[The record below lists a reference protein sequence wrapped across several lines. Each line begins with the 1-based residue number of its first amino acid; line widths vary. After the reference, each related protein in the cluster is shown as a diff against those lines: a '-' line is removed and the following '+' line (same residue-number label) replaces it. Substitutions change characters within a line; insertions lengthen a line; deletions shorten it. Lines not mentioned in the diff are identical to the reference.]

1 MHERNL
7 YIDRIIPL
15 INTPVIKVITGM
27 RRVGKSCLLKLII
40 ERLRAGNVKTQ
51 QIVYIN
57 KESLEF
63 DFIRNYQ
70 DLHAYVKKRFADV
83 KGLKYLFVDEI
94 QEIEKWEK
102 AITSFF
108 SDADIDIFITGSNA
122 HLLSSEIATLISGR
136 YIEIPVYALGF
147 EEFLLFRGI
156 EKQDISR
163 EFAIF
168 LRYGGFPAIHHFDLE
183 EEVVYQYISALYDTI
198 ILKDVVKRNN
208 VRNIHLLENVS
219 RYLFDNIGNIFSAK
233 KVADYIR
240 SQRMSVGVETVQN
253 YIAYLLST
261 FAVHKVSRYD
271 IKGKRLLELHEK
283 YYLGDIGMRHAILG
297 FREGDISGLLENLV
311 FLELKRRGYKV
322 FIGRL
327 GNQEIDFIAE
337 KKNRKIYIQVA
348 YLLATPETIE
358 REFSVLLRIDD
369 NYPKYVLSMDTV
381 FGNDVQ
387 GIQRINLIDFLLR
400 KQFSPNSITAAMT
413 ASDLH

>member
-1 MHERNL
+1 MYERNL
-7 YIDRIIPL
+7 YIDRIVPL

-27 RRVGKSCLLKLII
+27 RRVGKSCLLKLLI
-40 ERLRAGNVKTQ
+40 ERLRAGNVKAR

-70 DLHAYVKKRFADV
+70 DLHTYVKKRFAGL
-83 KGLKYLFVDEI
+83 KGPKYLFVDEI
-94 QEIEKWEK
+94 QEIKKWEK
-102 AITSFF
+102 TITSFF
-108 SDADIDIFITGSNA
+108 SDAAIDIFITGSNA

-136 YIEIPVYALGF
+136 YVEIPVYALGF

-156 EKQDISR
+156 EKPDASR
-163 EFAIF
+163 EFATF

-198 ILKDVVKRNN
+198 LLKDVVKRNN

-233 KVADYIR
+233 RVADYVR

-271 IKGKRLLELHEK
+271 IKGKRLLELYEK

-322 FIGRL
+322 FIGQF
-327 GNQEIDFIAE
+327 GNQEVDFIAE

-358 REFSVLLRIDD
+358 REFSVLLRIND
-369 NYPKYVLSMDTV
+369 NYAKYVLSMDTV

-387 GIQRINLIDFLLR
+387 GIQRINLVDFLLGHDTTD
-400 KQFSPNSITAAMT
+400 SP
-413 ASDLH
+413 